1 MNLPPACAGCGA
13 PAPDAAPAK
22 GIPPGAGAFSVRRCG
37 VCGLGWT
44 EPFVPDAE
52 IGSWYPQAYYGSGNV
67 RFHPLLERLIRLFR
81 LRRAAVIRRRARPGK
96 VLDVGCGR
104 GFLLKTLRE
113 LGFEPYGVELSE
125 HAAWNASHKL
135 HIPVH
140 VGPLATAPHAPGTFS
155 AVIFWHTLEHFAE
168 PFGMLKKAGE
178 LLKPGGLLVV
188 AVPNSE
194 SLQAELTGPDWFHLD
209 VPRHYWHFGAGSLR
223 AALENAGFDVV
234 QEDHFS
240 FEQNPYGWLQ
250 SLLNL
255 MTPRF
260 NFLYDWLKAKSARSA
275 PLRKNPRQALW
286 TVAWAPLLAPV
297 AVLLTML
304 EAALRRGGT
313 VEMYAV
319 KR

>member
-1 MNLPPACAGCGA
+1 MSPVCQGCGA
-13 PAPDAAPAK
+13 TAPTAAPAK
-22 GIPPGAGAFSVRRCG
+22 GIPPGAGEFYVRRCDA
-37 VCGLGWT
+37 CGLGWT
-44 EPFVPDAE
+44 EPPVPDSE
-52 IGSWYPQAYYGSGNV
+52 IGSWYPQTYYGSGNV
-67 RFHPLLERLIRLFR
+67 RFHPLLERAIRLFR
-81 LRRAAVIRRRARPGK
+81 FRRAALIRRLANTGK
-96 VLDVGCGR
+96 ILDVGCGR
-104 GFLLKTLRE
+104 GFLLQTLRS

-125 HAAWNASHKL
+125 HAAYNAVHKL
-135 HIPVH
+135 RIPVH
-140 VGPLATAPHAPGTFS
+140 VGPLATAPHAAGTFS

-194 SLQAELTGPDWFHLD
+194 SLQAEVSGPDWFHLD
-209 VPRHYWHFGAGSLR
+209 VPRHYWHFGAKSLR
-223 AALENAGFDVV
+223 SAIEAQGFDVV
-234 QEDHFS
+234 QVDHFA

-250 SLLNL
+250 SLLNM

-275 PLRKNPRQALW
+275 PLLKNPRQSLW
-286 TVAWAPLLAPV
+286 TIAWTPVLAPL
-297 AVLLTML
+297 AVLLTVI
-304 EAALRRGGT
+304 EAGLRRGGT

>member
-1 MNLPPACAGCGA
+1 MSPACAGCGA
-13 PAPDAAPAK
+13 AGAAAVPAK
-22 GIPPGAGAFSVRRCG
+22 GIPPGAGEFSVRRCAA
-37 VCGLGWT
+37 CGLGWT
-44 EPFVPDAE
+44 EPPVPDSE

-81 LRRAAVIRRRARPGK
+81 FRRASLIRRLAVSGK

-104 GFLLKTLRE
+104 GFLLKTLRS
-113 LGFEPYGVELSE
+113 LGFEPHGVELSE
-125 HAAWNASHKL
+125 HAAWNAVHKL

-140 VGPLATAPHAPGTFS
+140 VGPLATAPYAPGSFS
-155 AVIFWHTLEHFAE
+155 AVVFWHTLEHFTE
-168 PFGMLKKAGE
+168 PFAMVKKAAE

-194 SLQAELTGPDWFHLD
+194 SLQSSLTGPDWFHLD

-223 AALENAGFDVV
+223 AALEKAGFSVV

-255 MTPRF
+255 VTPRF

-275 PLRKNPRQALW
+275 PLRRNPRQALL
-286 TVAWAPLLAPV
+286 TLALTPLLAPL
-297 AVLLTML
+297 AVLLTVV
-304 EAALRRGGT
+304 EAGLRRGGT